1 MCIHHHKTVRII
13 LYLSF
18 QAIVFFTSCRDAT
31 YLELARIEQIMETDP
46 AKADTL
52 LASIGEPQKPSRKAW
67 YAVLKTQLDYK
78 LYREIESDSLIL
90 SATG

>member
-1 MCIHHHKTVRII
+1 MFIHNHKTVRRV
-13 LYLSF
+13 LYLSVL
-18 QAIVFFTSCRDAT
+18 AIAFLTSCRDT
-31 YLELARIEQIMETDP
+31 TCRELARIEQLMETSP
-46 AKADTL
+46 AEADTL